1 MTSIVLVSHSDQV
14 AQGTK
19 AILQQMV
26 SNVEMVGQGGHQGEI
41 GTSYEV
47 IQQMIDGLND
57 DAICFYDIGSA
68 GMNLDM
74 SLELYQGSQR
84 IVKVESPIVEGSFT
98 AAVKL
103 SLGASIDE
111 VLDELDNNFPKSSQ

>member
-1 MTSIVLVSHSDQV
+1 MTSIVLVSHSEQV

-26 SNVEMVGQGGHQGEI
+26 SNVEVACQGGHQGEI
-41 GTSYEV
+41 GTSYEA
-47 IQQMIDGLND
+47 IQRMIDGLTD

-74 SLELYQGSQR
+74 ALELYQGSQR
-84 IVKVESPIVEGSFT
+84 IVKAEAPIVEGSFT

-103 SLGASIDE
+103 SLGATIDE
-111 VLDELDNNFPKSSQ
+111 VLDELDKHFPISDQ